1 MTEMIVKEIH
11 SDEQVAL
18 TDRPSAIC
26 CWSSLKPCTPLTSKL
41 PGLRCAASG
50 KAKSFVVA
58 DHLSSIALSKSGLR

>member
-41 PGLRCAASG
+41 PGLHCERQG
-50 KAKSFVVA
+50 KILCDCRSFEQ
-58 DHLSSIALSKSGLR
+58 HCTE